1 MKDAADIVAAVR
13 ARRTT
18 NSDARVAGNGAD
30 GAEVRRRARSHFS
43 GERVSEPGVREIVR
57 RLLLHTAVVTNRLL
71 VQKVVTG
78 KTFRK
83 DDQQPSS
90 RRFPPREVVLR
101 FPPPLSTRA
110 PRVLC
115 MRGGS
120 FREREGEP
128 PKKGLSESIELPLL
142 ASDAPTPPRS
152 PDFLTARPR
161 AQQQVP
167 ATPPPPARLARSLR
181 ASLSGAMDS
190 RDGIQKLLTAEQE
203 AQAIVTAAREG
214 ARTAIAP
221 GSPAPGEIPRASRSL
236 GRLSPPTPFPPPR
249 RASPPSPL
257 PDPLLP
263 PPEPFL
269 EIPQRKPR
277 ACARPR
283 RRRTPRSRRTARRER
298 RATRPSSPSAAGTP
312 PRRGGRCSATRRRR
326 SRRCARR

>member
-1 MKDAADIVAAVR
+1 
-13 ARRTT
+13 
-18 NSDARVAGNGAD
+18 
-30 GAEVRRRARSHFS
+30 
-43 GERVSEPGVREIVR
+43 
-57 RLLLHTAVVTNRLL
+57 
-71 VQKVVTG
+71 
-78 KTFRK
+78 
-83 DDQQPSS
+83 
-90 RRFPPREVVLR
+90 
-101 FPPPLSTRA
+101 
-110 PRVLC
+110 

-236 GRLSPPTPFPPPR
+236 GRLSPPTPFPRPVAPPR
-249 RASPPSPL
+249 RRPFLTHPSPP
-257 PDPLLP
+257 LP
-263 PPEPFL
+263 PPRNPAE
-269 EIPQRKPR
+269 K
-277 ACARPR
+277 
-283 RRRTPRSRRTARRER
+283 TARLRQAKAEADAEIAAYRASREASYQAIVAER
-298 RATRPSSPSAAGTP
+298 SGDSTATRGKMLSDAEAQIAAVRAAVNSRKKPVMDMLKQKVTSA
-312 PRRGGRCSATRRRR
+312 
-326 SRRCARR
+326 

>member
-1 MKDAADIVAAVR
+1 
-13 ARRTT
+13 
-18 NSDARVAGNGAD
+18 
-30 GAEVRRRARSHFS
+30 
-43 GERVSEPGVREIVR
+43 
-57 RLLLHTAVVTNRLL
+57 
-71 VQKVVTG
+71 
-78 KTFRK
+78 
-83 DDQQPSS
+83 
-90 RRFPPREVVLR
+90 
-101 FPPPLSTRA
+101 
-110 PRVLC
+110 

-236 GRLSPPTPFPPPR
+236 R
-249 RASPPSPL
+249 PPSPAPSRL
-257 PDPLLP
+257 P
-263 PPEPFL
+263 
-269 EIPQRKPR
+269 
-277 ACARPR
+277 AA
-283 RRRTPRSRRTARRER
+283 A
-298 RATRPSSPSAAGTP
+298 PS
-312 PRRGGRCSATRRRR
+312 
-326 SRRCARR
+326 